1 VTPLFQR
8 ILREKRAIVFPL
20 AVALVA
26 NVFAYLLIVRPLQM
40 KSAGAAD
47 RARQSAAA
55 LAAAEKDLAQARSL
69 VGGKSEAD
77 QELASFYQKVLPADL
92 TTARRLTYASLP
104 ELAKK
109 TGVRYDA
116 RTASNEDTEKNA
128 KLGHMKIKMVLQG
141 DYRNIRQFIYEL
153 ESAPEF
159 VIIDDLTITERA
171 AGDPQTL
178 TVDMSTY
185 FVDKGKGDAH

>member
-1 VTPLFQR
+1 MTPLFQR
-8 ILREKRAIVFPL
+8 ILREKRAIVVPL
-20 AVALVA
+20 AMALAA
-26 NVFAYLLIVRPLQM
+26 NVFAYLLIVRPLQV

-47 RARQSAAA
+47 RARQSFTA

-77 QELASFYQKVLPADL
+77 QELASFYEKVLPADL

-116 RTASNEDTEKNA
+116 RTASNEDTEKNT
-128 KLGHMKIKMVLQG
+128 KLGHMKIRMVLEG

-159 VIIDDLTITERA
+159 VIIDDLTMTQRT

-178 TVDMSTY
+178 TIDMSTY